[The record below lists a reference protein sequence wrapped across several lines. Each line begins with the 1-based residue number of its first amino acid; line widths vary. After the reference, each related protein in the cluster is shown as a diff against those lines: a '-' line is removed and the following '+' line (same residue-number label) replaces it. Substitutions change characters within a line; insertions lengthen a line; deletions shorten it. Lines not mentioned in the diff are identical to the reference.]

1 MGFFFFW
8 IILKKSAVVH
18 SFSPFYCSFVGIFVF
33 FIILLIKKEKRK
45 RKPVTAL
52 EGILKLSLTCPMML
66 FYFLAKKP
74 GWQQN
79 MSEVSTCNDRPST
92 NY

>member
-1 MGFFFFW
+1 MDFFL

-18 SFSPFYCSFVGIFVF
+18 SFSPFYCSFVSIFVF

-66 FYFLAKKP
+66 FYFLAKRP